1 MARILVTGINGFVGK
16 HLARELKSREHSV
29 LGVGREDSVN
39 NEVATIVSDYFR
51 CDLTDPSDVSTLP
64 IDEIDAVI
72 NLAGLARV
80 GDSFK
85 DPDKYNQVNV
95 AVLSVLGSRMVEG
108 KNSTRL
114 IAIST
119 GAVYDPH
126 QELPLS
132 EGSGT
137 SLEGSPYTTSKL
149 LMEKAANEFRNH
161 GLDCVVVRPF
171 NHIGP
176 GQEPGFLVPDLF
188 EKITSSLKSGKPV
201 EVGNL
206 KTRRDYTDVRDVVKA
221 YADLAE
227 SQELTYDLFNV
238 CSSKSVAGEEILER
252 LLGLMHKEAKIKV
265 LVNPD
270 FIRASD
276 PMELYGSYERLNK
289 ETGWRP
295 TYTLEKTLEDFVN
308 SKIN

>member
-1 MARILVTGINGFVGK
+1 LSRILVTGINGFVGK

-95 AVLSVLGSRMVEG
+95 AVLSVLGSRMI
-108 KNSTRL
+108 KNKSLARM

-119 GAVYDPH
+119 GTVYDPD
-126 QELPLS
+126 QPMPLTEYS
-132 EGSGT
+132 KVT
-137 SLEGSPYTTSKL
+137 DKGSPYAHSKL
-149 LMEKAANEFRNH
+149 LMEKAANELLNR
-161 GLDCVVVRPF
+161 GLDCVIARPL

-176 GQEPGFLVPDLF
+176 GQERGFLVPDLY
-188 EKITSSLKSGKPV
+188 EKITGSLKSSKPV

-227 SQELTYDLFNV
+227 AQELTYGLYNV

-252 LLGLMHKEAKIKV
+252 LLELMHADGKVEIKV
-265 LVNPD
+265 NAD

-276 PMELYGSYERLNK
+276 PMDLFGSYDRLNQ
-289 ETGWRP
+289 ETDWTP
-295 TYTLEKTLEDFVN
+295 TRNIDETLSDFVA
-308 SKIN
+308 SKLS